1 MTTKEAFEYLGQ
13 IRRVEREMQRLELAI
28 QQASFSLLPGAVRY
42 DKERVN
48 TSPDDLMTKTYAE
61 IDEME
66 RELKTNYKRKTEY
79 LKEIY
84 GTIERIMPEETD
96 SQQIEKNIVT
106 MYFVGRK
113 SIQEISK
120 EMNYSVQ
127 HIYRLRNR
135 GVKTFAEV
143 MSHDG

>member
-48 TSPDDLMTKTYAE
+48 TSPDDMMTKTYAE

-66 RELKTNYKRKTEY
+66 RELKANYKRKTEY

-113 SIQEISK
+113 SIQEISD
-120 EMNYSVQ
+120 ELNYSTR
-127 HIYRLRNR
+127 HTYRLRNR

>member
-28 QQASFSLLPGAVRY
+28 QQASFSLLPGAIRY

-48 TSPDDLMTKTYAE
+48 TSPDDMMTKTYAE

-66 RELKTNYKRKTEY
+66 RELKANYKRKTEY

-84 GTIERIMPEETD
+84 GTIERIMPEETE

-113 SIQEISK
+113 SIQEISD
-120 EMNYSVQ
+120 ELNYSTR
-127 HIYRLRNR
+127 HTYRLRNR

-143 MSHDG
+143 MTHDD